1 MKAKQNTKVQQ
12 NVLVNLVS
20 VAMIAGLST
29 GCNKSVD
36 EFSLLADE
44 AAFKQEAVLVAKK
57 IDILWV
63 IDNSGSME
71 TSQNNLASNFNAFI
85 NRFETKNY
93 DFRMGVVTTDA
104 WEKRFFGGSTKARLR
119 DGIGGNRSGVYIMT
133 PTTND
138 LSGVFATNIRQGTAG
153 NGDERSLESFRQGL
167 LEPWNVNFRRP
178 DAFLAVIIVS
188 DEEDFSQTVSGFN
201 ESYLNPNLLPVSYF
215 KDFLDTYTNR
225 QTGESANYSV
235 NSITVTDAA
244 CRTALSTDGFQRK
257 IATRVTDLSTA
268 TGGVVGSLC
277 SNFGDTLDV
286 ISDSILALSS
296 IFKLSREPVVESI
309 VVKVDGSVVP
319 QSASNGWTYEA
330 ASRSIRFNGAAI
342 PSADADIR
350 ISFDPVTIKE

>member
-1 MKAKQNTKVQQ
+1 MKAKQNKKTHL

-20 VAMIAGLST
+20 VAAIAGLSV

-71 TSQNNLASNFNAFI
+71 TSQNNLASNFTAFI
-85 NRFETKNY
+85 NRFEQKNY
-93 DFRMGVVTTDA
+93 DFRMGVITTDA
-104 WEKRFFGGSTKARLR
+104 WEKRFNSGSSKARLR
-119 DGIGGNRSGVYIMT
+119 DGVGSNRSGVYIMT
-133 PTTND
+133 PTTPN
-138 LSGVFATNIRQGTAG
+138 LSNVFSTNIRQGTAG
-153 NGDERSLESFRQGL
+153 NGDERALESFRQGL

-188 DEEDFSQTVSGFN
+188 DEEDFSQTSSSFSEN
-201 ESYLNPNLLPVSYF
+201 YSNPNLLPITYYR
-215 KDFLDTYTNR
+215 DFLDTFTNR
-225 QTGESANYSV
+225 QSGETANYSV
-235 NSITVTDAA
+235 NSITVTNTA
-244 CRTALSTDGFQRK
+244 CRDALSTDGFMRK
-257 IATRVTDLSTA
+257 LAPRVTDLSTM

-277 SNFGDTLDV
+277 SNFGETLDI

-296 IFKLSREPVVESI
+296 VFKLSREPVVESI
-309 VVKVDGSVVP
+309 VVKVNGSVVA
-319 QSASNGWTYEA
+319 QSATNGWTYEA
-330 ASRSIRFNGAAI
+330 ATRSIRFNGSAI